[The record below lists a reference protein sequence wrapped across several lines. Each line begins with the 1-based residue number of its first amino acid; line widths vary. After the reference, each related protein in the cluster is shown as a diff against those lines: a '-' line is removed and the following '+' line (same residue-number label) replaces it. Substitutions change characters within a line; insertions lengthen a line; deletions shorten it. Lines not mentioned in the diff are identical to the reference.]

1 MPELDEWFLALPLR
15 ALSDAALSKAKDL
28 GCSHAEVRV
37 ERLRQAYRSFRDHAL
52 ETTADGQVL
61 GLSVRVVHNGV
72 WGFAADIT
80 LSTDSAARLAD
91 RAVATAKVSRPLTPA
106 SVELADEDI
115 YADATWV
122 SAYEVDPFDVDEA
135 TKTGRVLGLNEVL
148 LAAPVVTH
156 ANAILGY
163 IHENKYF
170 ANLAGTSTTQ
180 QRVRIQAQLTAVSVG
195 DHGFATMRTTAPPTG
210 RGWEYLTG
218 TGWDFDA
225 EVAEIPELLAAHV
238 AAPSVNAGLY
248 DLVIHPSNLFLTIH
262 ESIGHATELDRAL
275 GYEAAYAGTSFATF
289 EQLGKLEYGS
299 EAMNVTGDRVVD
311 HGLATIGYDDE
322 GVAQQRFDVIA
333 GGTLVG
339 YQLNRQMAAE
349 KGFGRSNGCAYA
361 DSPGHI
367 AMQRMPNVSLQPA
380 SGGPSTTELISG
392 VDNGIYIVGDK
403 SWSIDMQRYNFQFTG
418 QQFYKIDKGRLAGQL
433 KDVAYQ
439 ATTTDFWRSME
450 AVGSPD
456 TYVLGGAFN
465 CGKGQPGQ
473 IAPVSHGCPAAL
485 FRKVNVLNTQA
496 EGGQQ

>member
-1 MPELDEWFLALPLR
+1 MPQLDDEFLALPLQT
-15 ALSDAALSKAKDL
+15 LSDAALSKAKYL
-28 GCSHAEVRV
+28 GCSYAEVRI
-37 ERLRQAYRSFRDHAL
+37 ERLRAAYRSFRDHAL
-52 ETTADGQVL
+52 ETTADSQVL
-61 GLSVRVVHNGV
+61 GLSVRVVHDGV

-80 LSTDSAARLAD
+80 LSPDAAARLAE

-106 SVELADEDI
+106 SVELADEEV
-115 YADATWV
+115 YSEATWV
-122 SAYEVDPFDVDEA
+122 STYEVNPFEVDEA
-135 TKTGRVLGLNEVL
+135 TKTGRVLGLNESL
-148 LAAPVVTH
+148 LAAPGVDH
-156 ANAILGY
+156 ANAMLSY
-163 IHENKYF
+163 VHENKYF
-170 ANLAGTSTTQ
+170 ANLVGTSTTQ
-180 QRVRIQAQLTAVSVG
+180 QRVRLQAQLTAVSVG
-195 DHGFATMRTTAPPTG
+195 DHGFATMRTLAPPTG

-218 TGWDFDA
+218 SGWDFDA
-225 EVAEIPELLAAHV
+225 EVAEIPELLAAQV
-238 AAPSVNAGLY
+238 AAPSVDAGYY
-248 DLVIHPSNLFLTIH
+248 DLVIDPSNLFLTIH

-289 EQLGKLEYGS
+289 DQLGTLQYGS
-299 EAMNVTGDRVVD
+299 EVMNVTGDRLVD

-322 GVAQQRFDVIA
+322 GVAQQQFDLIS
-333 GGTLVG
+333 GGILVG

-380 SGGPSTTELISG
+380 PGGPSTEELISD
-392 VDNGIYIVGDK
+392 VDHGIYIVGDK

-418 QQFYKIDKGRLAGQL
+418 QRFFKIDKGKVAGQL
-433 KDVAYQ
+433 NDVAYQ

-450 AVGSPD
+450 AVGNPD
-456 TYVLGGAFN
+456 TYFLGGAFN

-473 IAPVSHGCPAAL
+473 IAPVSHGCPSAL